1 MWEAYCEVI
10 QRYPRLAF
18 EEERRL
24 IASAQT
30 GAKESADE
38 LVLRHISFVMWRLRK
53 KVFRRHLERHGEDML
68 SAAIPVLYQ
77 KVKTYDLNYRD
88 KEGSLKPVRFSSYIW
103 KRIDGLAIDYLK
115 REAETGGVEF
125 NDECLG
131 GYGWSRSEE

>member
-1 MWEAYCEVI
+1 MV
-10 QRYPRLAF
+10 QQYPRLAF

-30 GAKESADE
+30 GAKESTDE

-53 KVFRRHLERHGEDML
+53 KVFRQHLDRHGEDLL

-88 KEGSLKPVRFSSYIW
+88 KTGSLKPVRFASYVW

-115 REAETGGVEF
+115 REAQAGGAVF

-131 GYGWSRSEE
+131 GHASSCS